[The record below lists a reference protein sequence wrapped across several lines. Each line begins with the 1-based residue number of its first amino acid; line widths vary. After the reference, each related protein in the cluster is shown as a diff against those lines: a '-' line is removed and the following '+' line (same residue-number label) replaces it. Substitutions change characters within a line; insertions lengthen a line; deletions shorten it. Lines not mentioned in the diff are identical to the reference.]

1 MKKLSIY
8 LLALLTMGLAACT
21 EDYTPSVGPQSNL
34 PESQLQMSDV
44 TVTSILKDFNIA
56 NYINEETGEETPIEI
71 ASVAVK
77 EGMMPANTIL
87 AAKVEFSK
95 DADFAESIV
104 LDANSMAATDIISVQ
119 PSLLEDAYFNGITKN
134 PAQTKIYVR
143 TVLYTLTNGTSL
155 AIVGKPNENYQALQ
169 NVNMT
174 PLNKLTIAPA
184 YYIIGGPNSDWGAS
198 ATNRSIKFQHS
209 DEDVY
214 VDPVFTVVFDAAD
227 GDTWFAIGDDEAC
240 DAITNNNNYNLLYGI
255 VGGDNEAKTGKLER
269 RSIMGSENTF
279 KVAAG
284 AKKIRV
290 TINMMEGTF
299 NVEVINISETY
310 YLIGGEKDWTEA
322 EALTQP
328 FTHSDKSVFD
338 DPVFSYV
345 IKGGAERWFTFG
357 DADALAAITKDNDWK
372 QLYGY
377 VDQQADKGSFA
388 RRCDMEGKP
397 DNTFHVDGNA
407 KFYRFT
413 VNMLTM
419 EYEITALNFDPFVY
433 FIGATEGWNNDEPN
447 RQRLALTDENN
458 GIYTGFLYCAD
469 PNGWGNQFK
478 FQKIFKN
485 WDSQVNAS
493 HVQLSGDLEDAGGN
507 DHNFTVSK
515 GEGVY
520 FVKLDLTN
528 MTIEGTKVE
537 YMGVTG
543 DFCGWNEGAEM
554 TWNATEYCYE
564 LANAGATANGWK
576 FRVNGKT
583 DPNWKINLGGDMQNL
598 TQDGGDF
605 KVAASTI
612 KLYPTRKTSDKIYC
626 TVE

>member
-8 LLALLTMGLAACT
+8 LLALLTMGLTACT

-214 VDPVFTVVFDAAD
+214 VDPVFTVIFDAAD

-433 FIGATEGWNNDEPN
+433 FIGATDGWNNDEPN

-612 KLYPTRKTSDKIYC
+612 KLYPTRKTNDNLFC
-626 TVE
+626 TAE